1 MDLLGSIAVSLAGHD
16 RNRAFIIVGVL
27 DEGYVAVADGR
38 RRKIEKPKRKKMKH
52 IRTVKESD
60 SELATL
66 IKENRLSNRTAAKIV
81 SEYHICPKDKKE

>member
-81 SEYHICPKDKKE
+81 SKYHKMS